1 MKRNLRDPEKGL
13 EEPSRRPGWPERI
26 SEAPPSQAHFISLA
40 QSRSR
45 MRTHLIFR
53 RQISSSDRTL
63 IAAFRE
69 IRQMADRLN
78 LPQMIPDRAN
88 TLFKQVHESTCP
100 RMKGKSSDAIASA
113 CLYIACRQEAVPRTF
128 KVQFRPEYIWE
139 LSR

>member
-1 MKRNLRDPEKGL
+1 
-13 EEPSRRPGWPERI
+13 
-26 SEAPPSQAHFISLA
+26 
-40 QSRSR
+40 

-53 RQISSSDRTL
+53 RQTSDRTL
-63 IAAFRE
+63 IAAFSK

-88 TLFKQVHESTCP
+88 TLFKQVHDTKC
-100 RMKGKSSDAIASA
+100 MKGKSSDAIASA

-139 LSR
+139 LSRLSKALLREVNILL